1 MRPLRMGP
9 SKAPQKC
16 FGFFQAAQFEFL
28 RELLETPYLKISY
41 LKNIWFFTVTKKKKV
56 YCSFSVKH
64 GEVSVMLEVQ
74 RKYKKF
80 SHV

>member
-1 MRPLRMGP
+1 MSKVRPLRMGP

-41 LKNIWFFTVTKKKKV
+41 PKNIWFFTVTKKKKKGV
-56 YCSFSVKH
+56 LLIQCKTW
-64 GEVSVMLEVQ
+64 
-74 RKYKKF
+74 
-80 SHV
+80 